1 MMFDYQP
8 DRWVMLKI
16 SHENNCVYK
25 VLASWYGGYLGSD
38 SWQLNSGVTSI
49 KTDGDYYLF
58 TGSSGSVY
66 KCHRHQYGMSGYTTG
81 IYKSLIDK
89 ITTADKSV
97 SIELMDENFDFVSI
111 DYLNDQ
117 LKEDKK

>member
-1 MMFDYQP
+1 MTFDYQP

-25 VLASWYGGYLGSD
+25 VLASWYGGYLGGD
-38 SWQLNSGVTSI
+38 SWKLNSGVTSI

-66 KCHRHQYGMSGYTTG
+66 KCNRYQYGMSGYTTG
-81 IYKSLIDK
+81 IYQSLINK
-89 ITTADKSV
+89 ITSADVSV
-97 SIELMDENFDFVSI
+97 SIELMDEKFDFVSI

-117 LKEDKK
+117 LTEDNK